1 MPGISTAGK
10 FSRGKLKTSSPWGWR
25 SRERRVNEEERLRR
39 RVEIRRRHDKGGRCE
54 LWLLGNLTAPPVFVR
69 NLKTLYSPGMA
80 MAADDRVQIVCV
92 CVSADDFERVL
103 ASR

>member
-1 MPGISTAGK
+1 MEKSQGVSEEDPK
-10 FSRGKLKTSSPWGWR
+10 RGRG
-25 SRERRVNEEERLRR
+25 LRR
-39 RVEIRRRHDKGGRCE
+39 QVGRSGGGMTKEERCE

-80 MAADDRVQIVCV
+80 MAADDRVQIVRV
-92 CVSADDFERVL
+92 YVYVSGNNFERVP